1 MTVAL
6 IVTLNA
12 IELCLAVMT
21 SVMASAGGT
30 TFLDVEVRNS
40 TDRCSLNQSL
50 HQRRL
55 PVLETSES

>member
-12 IELCLAVMT
+12 IELCLAVN
-21 SVMASAGGT
+21 ASAGGT